1 MKSPWVIKFM
11 SFWPPF
17 IGAGIRVKKV
27 APNYDFID
35 VELKLNFLNA
45 NYVGS
50 HFGGSLY
57 AMCDPFYMLIL
68 LQKLGKDYIVWD
80 KAAAIRFL
88 KPGKGRVRAR
98 FQITEEQLA
107 EIKRQADTNYKFEPT
122 FTAQV
127 LNEAGEV
134 VAEVDK
140 LLYIRRKDKKKE
152 ASL

>member
-88 KPGKGRVRAR
+88 KPGKGIVRAR
-98 FQITEEQLA
+98 FQISEEQLA
-107 EIKRQADTNYKFEPT
+107 EIKKQADVNYKYEPT

-140 LLYIRRKDKKKE
+140 LLYIRRKDKKKR
-152 ASL
+152 

>member
-11 SFWPPF
+11 SLWPPF

-35 VELKLNFLNA
+35 VEMKLNFLNA

-68 LQKLGKDYIVWD
+68 IQKLGREYIVWD
-80 KAAAIRFL
+80 KAATVRFL
-88 KPGKGRVRAR
+88 KPGKGTVRAR

-107 EIKRQADTNYKFEPT
+107 EIKRQADANYKYEPT

-127 LNEAGEV
+127 LNESGEV

-140 LLYIRRKDKKKE
+140 LLYIRRKDAKKQKTQ
-152 ASL
+152 